1 MRKQEIIDKLIEIVM
16 TCLMLF
22 VGFYLVMQIMFA

>member
-1 MRKQEIIDKLIEIVM
+1 MRKQEIIDKLIEIGM
-16 TCLMLF
+16 TGLMLF